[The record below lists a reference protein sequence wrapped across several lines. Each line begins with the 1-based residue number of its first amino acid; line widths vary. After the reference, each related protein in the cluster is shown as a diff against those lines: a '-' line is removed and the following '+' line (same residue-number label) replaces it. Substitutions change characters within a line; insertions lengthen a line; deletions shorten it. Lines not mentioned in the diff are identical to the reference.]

1 MAKKDEIEEIEE
13 VEPAKVFELSR
24 VGGAIRLTFANNP
37 IFTDLSS
44 DDAKDLAKELVKA
57 AK

>member
-1 MAKKDEIEEIEE
+1 MAKKDEIEEVEE
-13 VEPAKVFELSR
+13 AEEKPFAITQ
-24 VGGAIRLTFANNP
+24 VGAAIRLTFAGNP
-37 IFTDLSS
+37 IYADLSS

>member
-1 MAKKDEIEEIEE
+1 MAKKEEIEE
-13 VEPAKVFELSR
+13 EAEAATVFEITH
-24 VGGAIRLTFANNP
+24 VGSAIRLTFAGNP
-37 IFTDLSS
+37 IYTDLSS